1 LAKQGNREAA
11 KVAAKVSFNAY
22 LDLDELEKAKRLNDE
37 YLKPQ
42 PGDADP
48 DTGAI
53 TIANWG

>member
-1 LAKQGNREAA
+1 
-11 KVAAKVSFNAY
+11 VSFNAY